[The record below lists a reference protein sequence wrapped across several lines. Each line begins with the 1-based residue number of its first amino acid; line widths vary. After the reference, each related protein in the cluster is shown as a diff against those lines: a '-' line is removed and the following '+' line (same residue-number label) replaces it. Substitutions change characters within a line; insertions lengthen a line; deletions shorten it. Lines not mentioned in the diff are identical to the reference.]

1 MTMLEDPESGKRKR
15 TIPEEGRY
23 QKHVSSWGGVGNTSR
38 SLRREPAEKWEFGF
52 FRKGGPAPPVSHTG
66 KPATPFGKKGSHSS
80 SFSHTRGSSSSP
92 PSQEIER
99 IEDLC
104 QGSSQAPS
112 LPDSVSP
119 LSTISLRAATQTK
132 RPMLSPQAQVPLS
145 SQGASASSTKS
156 LILAP
161 QKLLSPVTM
170 DTL

>member
-1 MTMLEDPESGKRKR
+1 MGRGREQHLRKEDTRSMSPRGEAPETHQGPCRESLLRNGNLASLGK
-15 TIPEEGRY
+15 G
-23 QKHVSSWGGVGNTSR
+23 
-38 SLRREPAEKWEFGF
+38 A
-52 FRKGGPAPPVSHTG
+52 PAPPVSHTG

-92 PSQEIER
+92 PSEEIER

-119 LSTISLRAATQTK
+119 LSTISLKAATQTK

-145 SQGASASSTKS
+145 SQGASAPSTKP

>member
-1 MTMLEDPESGKRKR
+1 MGRGREQHLRKEDTRSMSPLGEVPETHQGPCGESLLRNGNLASSGK
-15 TIPEEGRY
+15 G
-23 QKHVSSWGGVGNTSR
+23 
-38 SLRREPAEKWEFGF
+38 A
-52 FRKGGPAPPVSHTG
+52 PAPPVSHTG

-92 PSQEIER
+92 PSEEIEI

-119 LSTISLRAATQTK
+119 LSIISLRAATQTK

-145 SQGASASSTKS
+145 SQGASASSTKP